1 MSYSPANP
9 NGQATMAASAPVVLP
24 SDQVV
29 PVQVGIVEE
38 LVSALL
44 NRLGPIGFAVDPS
57 SGRLRVLVESL
68 ATGQTLST
76 VTTVGTVT
84 TITTLTGITN
94 IGGNSAVYDQVS
106 QMQQMVAPLRAAIA
120 VS

>member
-29 PVQVGIVEE
+29 PVQVGMIEE
-38 LVSALL
+38 LMSALL
-44 NRLGPIGFAVDPS
+44 NRLGPIGSAVDPA
-57 SGRLRVLVESL
+57 GRLRVLIDPVGGAQSL
-68 ATGQTLST
+68 PVTVASVAT
-76 VTTVGTVT
+76 VTTV
-84 TITTLTGITN
+84 TGITN
-94 IGGNSAVYDQVS
+94 VGGNSAVYDQVA
-106 QMQQMVAPLRAAIA
+106 QMQAMVSPLRAAIG